1 MSRLQ
6 GELMISRNDLLPILQ
21 KISLFG
27 AIPEAGL
34 DTIINRAEHQVLEA
48 GEILFREDEPSSAI
62 YILLEGKVKI
72 VNNYGTEPL
81 EIIELSTGS
90 SLGEASLLGIQPHS
104 ATALVTEKASIMVIT
119 RTLLNSLH
127 KENLELFSLLI
138 LNMAREL
145 ARRIKRY
152 SKYIKELEAQC

>member
-1 MSRLQ
+1 
-6 GELMISRNDLLPILQ
+6 MISRQDLLPILQ

-34 DTIINRAEHQVLEA
+34 DTIINKSEHIILDS
-48 GEILFREDEPSSAI
+48 GEILFKEDQPSSAI
-62 YILLEGKVKI
+62 YIIIEGKVKI
-72 VNNYGTEPL
+72 VNNIDTEPL
-81 EIIELSTGS
+81 EIIELSTGA

-152 SKYIKELEAQC
+152 SKYIKELEAHC